1 MVLRAELQTLGS
13 KLADLTS
20 LASDDEFVGKWL
32 KRMSETR
39 PHLLELEEEKSMK
52 RKMAV
57 RTEDDEQTMK
67 RELWSFLSMEGGGG
81 PCWGGGVKEC
91 HLFFP

>member
-1 MVLRAELQTLGS
+1 M
-13 KLADLTS
+13 
-20 LASDDEFVGKWL
+20 
-32 KRMSETR
+32 
-39 PHLLELEEEKSMK
+39 LELEEEKSMK

-81 PCWGGGVKEC
+81 AGGGGVKEC